1 MVYPHSA
8 HGGPGKSAW
17 LKWRSSHISPNS
29 LWVTDTTHPPP
40 PLSTGPM
47 GPPGGM
53 PGLPGRDGMTGAP
66 GLPGER
72 GEKGEPGE
80 RGPPGKLDGANGQRR
95 LDTVPMCSVT

>member
-1 MVYPHSA
+1 
-8 HGGPGKSAW
+8 
-17 LKWRSSHISPNS
+17 
-29 LWVTDTTHPPP
+29 
-40 PLSTGPM
+40 M

-80 RGPPGKLDGANGQRR
+80 RGPRGKLDGANGQRR
-95 LDTVPMCSVT
+95 LDTVPMCSVTLGMTGVRQNCASSQRASQRCLGCGS

>member
-1 MVYPHSA
+1 MVYPHGA
-8 HGGPGKSAW
+8 RGGTGKSAW

-29 LWVTDTTHPPP
+29 LWVTDTIHPPL
-40 PLSTGPM
+40 PLSAGPM

-66 GLPGER
+66 GLTGER

-80 RGPPGKLDGANGQRR
+80 RGPPGELGGANGQR
-95 LDTVPMCSVT
+95 

>member
-1 MVYPHSA
+1 MVYPQCPWKDRQVSLA
-8 HGGPGKSAW
+8 EMEVQS
-17 LKWRSSHISPNS
+17 LKPQLIVGYRYHTSSS
-29 LWVTDTTHPPP
+29 
-40 PLSTGPM
+40 PLSAGPM

-66 GLPGER
+66 GLTGER

-80 RGPPGKLDGANGQRR
+80 RGPPGELDGASGQRQ